1 MKNAVRDVETNAK
14 RVQAYK
20 VARELS
26 ARRLQAEEKK
36 LKVGLTTNYIVLWQQ
51 RDLATAISSELKA
64 MIDYSMSVSALERT
78 LGTSLKTKN
87 IRVGDV
93 LGR

>member
-1 MKNAVRDVETNAK
+1 
-14 RVQAYK
+14 
-20 VARELS
+20 
-26 ARRLQAEEKK
+26 
-36 LKVGLTTNYIVLWQQ
+36 
-51 RDLATAISSELKA
+51 